1 VKGLDSTI
9 SLVLVLVVSIAA
21 VLVIS
26 VMLDG
31 NLGGL
36 ENFYES
42 LDWRPERP

>member
-1 VKGLDSTI
+1 MKGLDSTI
-9 SLVLVLVVSIAA
+9 SLVLVIIVSIAA

-36 ENFYES
+36 ENFYEN
-42 LDWRPERP
+42 LDWRPDNP

>member
-1 VKGLDSTI
+1 MKGLDSTI
-9 SLVLVLVVSIAA
+9 SLVLVIIVSIAV

-36 ENFYES
+36 ENFYEN
-42 LDWRPERP
+42 LDWRPDTP